1 LLKKFSEKSFITFYF
16 FANFQLAFHAR
27 LIAICGHE
35 EWLIRARENHF
46 VVMQLFDEMSKT
58 IEIVD
63 GGEVNEQARSAR
75 RELVLSLN
83 VQNQEFMN
91 TVLYNYGV

>member
-1 LLKKFSEKSFITFYF
+1 MFV
-16 FANFQLAFHAR
+16 NFQLAFHAR

-35 EWLIRARENHF
+35 EWLIRARDNHF

-75 RELVLSLN
+75 RELVLLLN
-83 VQNQEFMN
+83 VQNEEFIN
-91 TVLYNYGV
+91 RVLYNYRL

>member
-1 LLKKFSEKSFITFYF
+1 MILNLQIAY
-16 FANFQLAFHAR
+16 HAR
-27 LIAICGHE
+27 LRVICGRE
-35 EWLIRARENHF
+35 EWWIRARQNHF
-46 VVMQLFDEMSKT
+46 VVMQLFDEMSKM
-58 IEIVD
+58 IEILD
-63 GGEVNEQARSAR
+63 GVNEQANEQARSAR

>member
-1 LLKKFSEKSFITFYF
+1 M
-16 FANFQLAFHAR
+16 
-27 LIAICGHE
+27 IAICGRE

-63 GGEVNEQARSAR
+63 GVNEQVNEQARSAR